1 MVLIKYPAELRP
13 NAARCP
19 LPKLDLAGFCR
30 AETGYGTRMN
40 GGELL
45 AGRYELRGVLGCGGM
60 AEVRDGWDTRLKR
73 PVAVKL
79 LLPALSAQPDI
90 RRRFEDEAR
99 SAAALN
105 HPNIVSVHDFGEHN
119 GTPFIVME
127 RLPGETLAD
136 RIAQGPLPPD
146 RVHGMLNDVLAA
158 LTVAHGAGVLH
169 RDIKPGNILVLATGD
184 TMKVADFGIAKTAG
198 AAQTMTGQ
206 IVGTMAYMSPER
218 IAGAPA
224 SVSDDLYA
232 VGVVGYEALTGHR
245 AYPQDNPATLA
256 HAVMNAPPPPLAV
269 VRPDVPPVLT
279 SVIDRAMTRDP
290 GPRFGSAG
298 QMRAAL
304 GGNSHALLTGA
315 APAAAP
321 ARPATKVLAEPL
333 APSAN
338 YFVPPPSR
346 RRLDRRTRMFLAA
359 AAVLVAFIVSALAI
373 AMDSSSTQQAPEPIS
388 TSTTTTVSTP
398 TSTPPPPVPVVQPP
412 EQGPPDKEEKKGGNG
427 NGPKKRGEGKRD

>member
-1 MVLIKYPAELRP
+1 
-13 NAARCP
+13 
-19 LPKLDLAGFCR
+19 
-30 AETGYGTRMN
+30 MN

-73 PVAVKL
+73 PVAIKL

-136 RIAQGPLPPD
+136 RIAQGPLPPA
-146 RVHGMLNDVLAA
+146 RVHAMLNDVLAA

-169 RDIKPGNILVLATGD
+169 RDIKPGNILVSATGD

-224 SVSDDLYA
+224 SIADDLYA
-232 VGVVGYEALTGHR
+232 VGLVGYEAVTGHR

-256 HAVMNAPPPPLAV
+256 HAVMNAPPPPLSAI
-269 VRPDVPPVLT
+269 RPDVAPVLT
-279 SVIDRAMTRDP
+279 RVIDRAMTRDP
-290 GPRFGSAG
+290 GQRFGSAG

-304 GGNSHALLTGA
+304 GGDSHALLAGA
-315 APAAAP
+315 APAAAA

-333 APSAN
+333 APSTN
-338 YFVPPPSR
+338 YVVPPPPR
-346 RRLDRRTRMFLAA
+346 RRLDSRTRILVAA
-359 AAVLVAFIVSALAI
+359 AAVLVAFVVSALAI
-373 AMDSSSTQQAPEPIS
+373 ALDSSSTQQAPKPIS
-388 TSTTTTVSTP
+388 TSTTVSTP
-398 TSTPPPPVPVVQPP
+398 SSTPPPPPSVAPVFQPP
-412 EQGPPDKEEKKGGNG
+412 EQKPAEKKKGEGGNG
-427 NGPKKRGEGKRD
+427 NKKRGEGQDD

>member
-1 MVLIKYPAELRP
+1 MPVPE
-13 NAARCP
+13 
-19 LPKLDLAGFCR
+19 LDLAGFCR

-40 GGELL
+40 GGKLL

-146 RVHGMLNDVLAA
+146 RVHAMLNDVLAA

-169 RDIKPGNILVLATGD
+169 RDIKPGNILVSATGD

-224 SVSDDLYA
+224 SAADDLYA
-232 VGVVGYEALTGHR
+232 VGLVGYEALTGHR
-245 AYPQDNPATLA
+245 AFPQDNPATLA
-256 HAVMNAPPPPLAV
+256 HAVMNAPPPPLAA
-269 VRPDVPPVLT
+269 VRPDVAPVLT
-279 SVIDRAMTRDP
+279 GVIDRAMTRDP
-290 GPRFGSAG
+290 GQRFGSAG

-304 GGNSHALLTGA
+304 GGDSHALIAGGA
-315 APAAAP
+315 PVAAP

-338 YFVPPPSR
+338 YFVRPPSR
-346 RRLDRRTRMFLAA
+346 RPLDRRTRMFLAA
-359 AAVLVAFIVSALAI
+359 AAVLVAFIISALAI
-373 AMDSSSTQQAPEPIS
+373 AMDSSSIQQAPEPIS
-388 TSTTTTVSTP
+388 TSTTVSTP
-398 TSTPPPPVPVVQPP
+398 TSTPPPPLPVVQPP
-412 EQGPPDKEEKKGGNG
+412 EQEPPDKEEKKGGEG

>member
-1 MVLIKYPAELRP
+1 
-13 NAARCP
+13 
-19 LPKLDLAGFCR
+19 
-30 AETGYGTRMN
+30 MN
-40 GGELL
+40 GGDLL

-60 AEVRDGWDTRLKR
+60 AEVRDGWDTRLNR
-73 PVAVKL
+73 PVAIKL

-105 HPNIVSVHDFGEHN
+105 HPNIVSVHDFGEHD

-146 RVHGMLNDVLAA
+146 RVHAMLNDVLAA

-169 RDIKPGNILVLATGD
+169 RDIKPGNVLVSATGD

-224 SVSDDLYA
+224 SIADDLYA
-232 VGVVGYEALTGHR
+232 VGLVGYEALTGHR
-245 AYPQDNPATLA
+245 AFPQDNPATLA
-256 HAVMNAPPPPLAV
+256 HAVMNAPPPSLTV

-279 SVIDRAMTRDP
+279 RVIDRAMTRDASQ
-290 GPRFGSAG
+290 RFGSAG

-304 GGNSHALLTGA
+304 GGDSHALLAGGGPAVA
-315 APAAAP
+315 AP
-321 ARPATKVLAEPL
+321 RPATKVLAEPL
-333 APSAN
+333 PASAN
-338 YFVPPPSR
+338 YFFPPR
-346 RRLDRRTRMFLAA
+346 RRLDSRSRMLLAA
-359 AAVLVAFIVSALAI
+359 AAVLIAFVVSALAI
-373 AMDSSSTQQAPEPIS
+373 ALDSSSTQQAPKPIS
-388 TSTTTTVSTP
+388 TSTTVSTP
-398 TSTPPPPVPVVQPP
+398 SSTPPPPSVAPVFQPP
-412 EQGPPDKEEKKGGNG
+412 GQDAEKKEEKKDDDGGGNG
-427 NGPKKRGEGKRD
+427 NEGNQGHGEGNKKREEGKRE